1 MLPRPVSEFNQA
13 LSNLSNAESRR
24 SFLLNSGMG
33 IGASA
38 FASLIANGGVSAKE
52 NILPKAKAKRVIFL
66 FMAGAPSQVDLFDR
80 KPDMH
85 KLFKTKLPKSV
96 SKGQRVTTMTR
107 GREQL
112 VAPTMFKFSQ
122 QGKSGV
128 WMSELLPNLSTVA
141 DDICL
146 VHSFNTNAINHDPGK
161 TSFCTGSEIPG
172 KPSMGS
178 WLSLI
183 HI

>member
-1 MLPRPVSEFNQA
+1 MSELNRAF
-13 LSNLSNAESRR
+13 SNLSNAESRR

-85 KLFKTKLPKSV
+85 
-96 SKGQRVTTMTR
+96 
-107 GREQL
+107 
-112 VAPTMFKFSQ
+112 
-122 QGKSGV
+122 
-128 WMSELLPNLSTVA
+128 
-141 DDICL
+141 
-146 VHSFNTNAINHDPGK
+146 
-161 TSFCTGSEIPG
+161 
-172 KPSMGS
+172 
-178 WLSLI
+178 
-183 HI
+183 